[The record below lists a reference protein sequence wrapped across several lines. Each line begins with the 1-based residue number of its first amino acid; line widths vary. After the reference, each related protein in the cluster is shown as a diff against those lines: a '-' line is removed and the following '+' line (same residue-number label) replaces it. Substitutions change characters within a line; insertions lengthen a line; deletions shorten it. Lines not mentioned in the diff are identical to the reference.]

1 MNPITKALDEIRFSI
16 PAEILNQVFLN
27 QAMMCGANSGIL
39 SLETRIRESVL
50 EPRVFVDIDLHGG
63 TEAFIPLETSVRAEH
78 TDPYTV
84 IYHIPNEVVQNRPIV
99 QVYSVHFAIL
109 GYQNAGMA
117 LQYTETPLASETRR
131 VLDSAMRVPPAMTS
145 YLNLIAHNTVMAR
158 FVYLP
163 YKTAFMRVRLGNDN
177 ALSHIRAQAIPD
189 FAKMC
194 VLAVKAYI
202 YNTMMVVMDQGQLSG
217 GQMLGAFKETI
228 MNYADSEVMY
238 HESLKRWGKISIL
251 NDAEARRRHIRTV
264 TGTI

>member
-16 PAEILNQVFLN
+16 PAEILNQTFIT
-27 QAMMCGANSGIL
+27 QALQCGASMV

-50 EPRVFVDIDLHGG
+50 EPRVFVDMDLRGG
-63 TEAFIPLETSVRAEH
+63 TEAFIPMENPVRAEQ

-99 QVYSVHFAIL
+99 QVYSVHFAVL

-117 LQYTETPLASETRR
+117 LTHSQSPLASETQR
-131 VLDSAMRVPPAMTS
+131 VLDSAMRTPPAMTS
-145 YLNLIAHNTVMAR
+145 YLNLIASNTVMAR

-163 YKTAFMRVRLGNDN
+163 YKSAFMRVRLGNDN
-177 ALSHIRAQAIPD
+177 ALSHIRAQAVPD
-189 FAKMC
+189 FAKLC

-202 YNTMMVVMDQGQLSG
+202 YNTMMVVIDQGQLSG
-217 GQMLGAFKETI
+217 GQMLGVFKDTV
-228 MNYADSEVMY
+228 MNYADADQMY
-238 HESLKRWGKISIL
+238 QDALRRWGKISIL
-251 NDAEARRRHIRTV
+251 NDPEARRRHIRTV